1 MIALCE
7 EQSMICLKAKWIK
20 PNFTKIKKTVMLF
33 HNKDDSYKLLIISLL
48 HSHNYNKTTKTLTAN
63 QNPPDYQKRAFMDAC
78 FHLRLKKLKG

>member
-48 HSHNYNKTTKTLTAN
+48 QSHNYNENNKN
-63 QNPPDYQKRAFMDAC
+63 FNS
-78 FHLRLKKLKG
+78 